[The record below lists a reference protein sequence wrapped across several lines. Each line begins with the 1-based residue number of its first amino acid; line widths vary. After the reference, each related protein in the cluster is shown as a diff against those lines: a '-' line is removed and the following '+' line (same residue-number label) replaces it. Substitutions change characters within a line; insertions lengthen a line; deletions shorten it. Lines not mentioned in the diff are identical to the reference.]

1 MEGNVLPG
9 KCRETIPLLLLLPKG
24 DLDIIPAGVGWG
36 EGRSPTS
43 RLSQLCRAAHQGFGG
58 SGGCWR
64 SVLGRGPVQLLAFLV
79 SLLLESCSCFLP
91 VGGKRGLAEKE
102 K

>member
-1 MEGNVLPG
+1 MFCQG
-9 KCRETIPLLLLLPKG
+9 KCRETIPLLLLFPKG
-24 DLDIIPAGVGWG
+24 DLDIIPAGAGVR
-36 EGRSPTS
+36 EGRSLTS
-43 RLSQLCRAAHQGFGG
+43 RLFQLCPAHRGFGG

-64 SVLGRGPVQLLAFLV
+64 SAEGRGPVQLLAFLV
-79 SLLLESCSCFLP
+79 SLLLESCSYFLP